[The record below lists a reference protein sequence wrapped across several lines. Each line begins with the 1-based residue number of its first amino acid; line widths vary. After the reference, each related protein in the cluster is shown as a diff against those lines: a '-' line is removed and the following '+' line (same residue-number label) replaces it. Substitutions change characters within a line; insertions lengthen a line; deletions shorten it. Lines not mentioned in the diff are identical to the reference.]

1 MTGWDDAVPMVPRRH
16 AGLPRYLDQASF
28 VRLLASLNKTSPRGL
43 RDRAIILCIARLGLR
58 ASEVVELELDD
69 VDRRNGTM
77 RVRRRKTGHGALL
90 PLPQQ
95 VGAALTDDLR
105 HGPPGYSIA
114 AGVRAAPAAGRG
126 ANQHPYRGPRG
137 GARAGPG
144 RDRRPGT
151 RLIGHYSDLR
161 LGRRAAAGRVA
172 LAGDFRTGHVVELVE
187 DYLTLR
193 HDLGYHSPGQDSY
206 LRCFAAWLDRAG
218 HRGPSR
224 SRRRSAGR
232 PRPVHRIRAIRP
244 AGWPQCAGSC
254 GTWPESTRRPRC
266 RQLGFSARSGNASHR
281 TFARMPRS
289 PTCCGPRVARLGSG
303 RVELASDPHR
313 STAG

>member
-1 MTGWDDAVPMVPRRH
+1 VPRVCAVTGWDDAVPMVPRRH

-28 VRLLASLNKTSPRGL
+28 VRLLASLNTTSPRGL

-218 HRGPSR
+218 HRGPIPL
-224 SRRRSAGR
+224 AAT
-232 PRPVHRIRAIRP
+232 I
-244 AGWPQCAGSC
+244 GWA
-254 GTWPESTRRPRC
+254 TAT
-266 RQLGFSARSGNASHR
+266 
-281 TFARMPRS
+281 RS
-289 PTCCGPRVARLGSG
+289 PDPCNPARRLATVRGFLRHLAGIDAATEVPPTGFLGPVGQRKPPHICTDAEIADLLRAAGGPARIWP
-303 RVELASDPHR
+303 R
-313 STAG
+313 